1 MVYGIEPNKY
11 FLKLSKEN
19 PRLDS
24 VVIKN
29 SSIYHLPFRN
39 KFDICIANRVVDHIK
54 DIDTAF
60 KEINKALKHRGVFVF
75 VIAHP
80 LKALSKGYRQKI
92 DGYLSEKK
100 DFFSPSSMGVKIP
113 FYYRS
118 ISRYAEVA
126 SRAGFVIEEI
136 AEPRPVKKAKKLFP
150 KKYDLFSRNPEVL
163 AMRLRKDTR

>member
-113 FYYRS
+113 FYYS
-118 ISRYAEVA
+118 FTFIQ
-126 SRAGFVIEEI
+126 
-136 AEPRPVKKAKKLFP
+136 
-150 KKYDLFSRNPEVL
+150 D
-163 AMRLRKDTR
+163 